1 MKFFLDRH
9 WVVMQPTFRIR
20 KEEKERELTMLNSV

>member
-9 WVVMQPTFRIR
+9 WVVMQTTNRIG
-20 KEEKERELTMLNSV
+20 KEEKERELNMPNSV